1 MFKSLSTLFDKLK
14 NNYYIFQKIIYLRKI
29 KPRYLFFSEDRK
41 YQKYA
46 YLLIETLG
54 KKYPQEVYYVSLDVD
69 DKIKNPDVKN
79 IFIGKGLIM
88 NIFFLIIRAQN
99 FFLTLTDLDNHVVKK
114 TKNVDKYIYYFHG
127 AVSTTKVYT
136 ATAFDNYDIILC
148 NGDYHL
154 NEIRK
159 RESIKKIKKKK
170 LIKTGYFYFDYLNN
184 KINTKI
190 KANEILI
197 APSWNYSQK
206 DYINENLEEIIQS
219 VLNKGYIVKFRPHP
233 ESFKRSMLTINS
245 LMKKFSTKK
254 FILDET
260 SENIKVK
267 TKLLVDA
274 TGPLRKVM
282 YDSKEEQPE
291 MVLGSGTEYE
301 IEVSQEIYDQFK
313 DKLLF
318 FLGHKWSI
326 KGYSWIFPMENR
338 ILKVGAGKTHLT
350 SLNQEKTDKTTRKIT
365 EKIIAEYVKA
375 TDYKIIDK
383 HGGIIR
389 YSRGLKD
396 KFYHNKVVGVGD
408 GVSAINPRGG
418 EGIRYAMQTADL
430 ASTYID
436 EYLKTGKENFENYRK
451 IWRRKKLLKWNLSE
465 FSGRRMYSR
474 YSDAQVE
481 NRVQFFYDNFNIDE
495 MIASLF
501 NFKYS
506 KPFTR
511 LFQYSFIKLSYL
523 FKKEKF

>member
-1 MFKSLSTLFDKLK
+1 MKEFDVVVIGGGPAGGQTARNLAKKGHKVLLVERYENFSLNNFSSAGMTLEPLDEFDLPESVIGAYWKDLVIQCTK
-14 NNYYIFQKIIYLRKI
+14 EAYTWKGKTNKGVVLNFQKLREFLADETIKFGGNVWMGHKYLAK
-29 KPRYLFFSEDRK
+29 
-41 YQKYA
+41 
-46 YLLIETLG
+46 
-54 KKYPQEVYYVSLDVD
+54 EV
-69 DKIKNPDVKN
+69 
-79 IFIGKGLIM
+79 
-88 NIFFLIIRAQN
+88 
-99 FFLTLTDLDNHVVKK
+99 
-114 TKNVDKYIYYFHG
+114 
-127 AVSTTKVYT
+127 
-136 ATAFDNYDIILC
+136 
-148 NGDYHL
+148 
-154 NEIRK
+154 
-159 RESIKKIKKKK
+159 
-170 LIKTGYFYFDYLNN
+170 
-184 KINTKI
+184 
-190 KANEILI
+190 
-197 APSWNYSQK
+197 QK
-206 DYINENLEEIIQS
+206 DAVIVEL
-219 VLNKGYIVKFRPHP
+219 LN
-233 ESFKRSMLTINS
+233 TA
-245 LMKKFSTKK
+245 
-254 FILDET
+254 T
-260 SENIKVK
+260 SENISIK

-282 YDSKEEQPE
+282 YDAKEEQPE

-408 GVSAINPRGG
+408 AVSAINPRGG

-436 EYLKTGKENFENYRK
+436 EYLKTGEENFENYRK
-451 IWRRKKLLKWNLSE
+451 YWRRKKLLKWNLSE

-474 YSDAQVE
+474 YTDAQVE
-481 NRVQFFYDNFNIDE
+481 NRVKFFYDNFNIDE

-501 NFKYS
+501 NFKYT

>member
-1 MFKSLSTLFDKLK
+1 MKEFDVVVIGGGPAGGQTARNLAKKGHKVLLVERYENFSLNNFSSAGMTLEPLDEFDLPESVIGAYWKDLVIQCTK
-14 NNYYIFQKIIYLRKI
+14 EAYTWKGKTNKGVVLNFQKLR
-29 KPRYLFFSEDRK
+29 E
-41 YQKYA
+41 
-46 YLLIETLG
+46 
-54 KKYPQEVYYVSLDVD
+54 
-69 DKIKNPDVKN
+69 
-79 IFIGKGLIM
+79 
-88 NIFFLIIRAQN
+88 FLA
-99 FFLTLTDLDNHVVKK
+99 D
-114 TKNVDKYIYYFHG
+114 
-127 AVSTTKVYT
+127 
-136 ATAFDNYDIILC
+136 
-148 NGDYHL
+148 
-154 NEIRK
+154 E
-159 RESIKKIKKKK
+159 
-170 LIKTGYFYFDYLNN
+170 
-184 KINTKI
+184 
-190 KANEILI
+190 
-197 APSWNYSQK
+197 
-206 DYINENLEEIIQS
+206 
-219 VLNKGYIVKFRPHP
+219 
-233 ESFKRSMLTINS
+233 
-245 LMKKFSTKK
+245 TKK
-254 FILDET
+254 FGGNVWMGYRYLAKDVQKDAVIMELLNTET
-260 SENIKVK
+260 SENVKVK

-274 TGPLRKVM
+274 TGPLRKAM
-282 YDSKEEQPE
+282 YDAKEEQPE

-350 SLNQEKTDKTTRKIT
+350 SLNQEKTDNTTRKIT

-408 GVSAINPRGG
+408 AVSAINPRGG

-436 EYLKTGKENFENYRK
+436 EYLKTGEENFENYRK
-451 IWRRKKLLKWNLSE
+451 FWRRKKLLKWNLSE

-481 NRVQFFYDNFNIDE
+481 NRIKFFHDNFNIDE